1 MNDTKEKSYTL
12 FRELLPYYWMRVD
25 LLPAFIKLKL
35 AISGFTSIQEA
46 TTELCL
52 KHIKDRKLR
61 KIANEALHYAQTF
74 GHGMTI
80 DNTKMVDLPI
90 EL

>member
-1 MNDTKEKSYTL
+1 MSDTKETSYTL

-35 AISGFTSIQEA
+35 AISGFTSIPEA

-61 KIANEALHYAQTF
+61 KRANEALHYAQTF
-74 GHGMTI
+74 GHGTTI
-80 DNTKMVDLPI
+80 DNTKMVDFPV